1 MKKIAFCFVFVLV
14 QIFSLHGQRQPVA
27 TYIFINGQLF
37 TADEQDKA
45 ASAMVIHA
53 DTIVY
58 VGSDEGAL
66 AWQGA
71 ATVVTDLKGAFVM
84 PGLIE
89 GHGHF
94 NGLGNSLQ
102 VIDLSESRDWAAVVK
117 AVAEKAASTPPGTWI
132 TGRGWHQEKW
142 ATRVSA
148 SVDGY
153 PRHDLLSSA
162 VPDHPVL
169 LQHASGHAVLANAN
183 AMEKAGI
190 EASTT
195 APPGGRIVRDAGGQA
210 TGIFEENA
218 TVLVERPFE
227 AWRALQGRSRSRERF
242 EEAARMAAAECL
254 RQGITSFQDAGCS
267 FEELEVYERMAE
279 RGLLEV
285 RLWCM
290 AAQPAPSETGLL
302 AAYPKVDKGNGF
314 FTCRAVKC
322 YMDGAL
328 GSYGAWLLRPYRDRP
343 GYTGQ
348 NLSPTDSIA
357 AVARACKEY
366 GLQCCVHAIGD
377 RGNRVTLDV
386 FESALQGDRGRRWR
400 IEHAQHLDNKDIPR
414 FAKLGVIA
422 SMQTIH
428 CTSDAPFVEKRLG
441 RARARRG
448 AYAWRR
454 LLRSG
459 ALLANGTDTPVERVA
474 PLHNIYAAVT
484 RRRTDTGQVF
494 FEGQRLTRREAL
506 LSYTKWNA
514 YAAFEEGHKGMLRP
528 GFYAD
533 IAVFD
538 TNLLTCPDHAL
549 LTAKV
554 VMTMVAG
561 KKVYEP

>member
-27 TYIFINGQLF
+27 SYIFINGQLF
-37 TADEQDKA
+37 TADEQHKP
-45 ASAMVIHA
+45 ASAIVIHA

-58 VGSDEGAL
+58 IGSNQEAL
-66 AWQGA
+66 EWRG
-71 ATVVTDLKGAFVM
+71 TGTEVTDLTGAFVM

-117 AVAEKAASTPPGTWI
+117 AVADKAATTPPGTWI

-142 ATRVSA
+142 TTRVA
-148 SVDGY
+148 NSVDGY
-153 PRHDLLSSA
+153 PRHDLLSDA

-169 LQHASGHAVLANAN
+169 LQHASGHAVLANAK

-190 EASTT
+190 EAGTT
-195 APPGGRIVRDAGGQA
+195 APAGGRIVRDANGRA

-218 TVLVERPFE
+218 TALVERPFE
-227 AWRALQGRSRSRERF
+227 VWRALQGRGRSREHF
-242 EEAARMAAAECL
+242 EETARMATQECL
-254 RQGITSFQDAGCS
+254 RKGITSFQDAGCS
-267 FEELEVYERMAE
+267 FEELEAYERMAE
-279 RGLLEV
+279 RGLLGV

-302 AAYPKVDKGNGF
+302 AAYPKVNKGNGF

-328 GSYGAWLLRPYRDRP
+328 GSYGAWLLHPYKDRP

-357 AVARACKEY
+357 AVAKACRQY

-377 RGNRVTLDV
+377 RGNRVTLDI
-386 FESALQGDRGRRWR
+386 FESVLQGDRERRWR
-400 IEHAQHLDNKDIPR
+400 IEHAQHLNSKDIPR
-414 FAKLGVIA
+414 FARLGVIA

-441 RARARRG
+441 RARARAG

-454 LLRSG
+454 LLQSG
-459 ALLANGTDTPVERVA
+459 ASLANGTDTPVEKVA

-494 FEGQRLTRREAL
+494 FEEQRLTRREAL

-528 GFYAD
+528 GFFAD

-538 TNLLTCPDHAL
+538 TNLLTCPDNAL